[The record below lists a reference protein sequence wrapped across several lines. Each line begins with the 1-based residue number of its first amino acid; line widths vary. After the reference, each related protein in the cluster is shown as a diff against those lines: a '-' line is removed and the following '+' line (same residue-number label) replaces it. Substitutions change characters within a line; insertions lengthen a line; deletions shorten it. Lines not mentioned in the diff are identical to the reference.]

1 MKKNLI
7 LILLLCVSNILMAQ
21 TKKNPTYVAYIE
33 KYAEIAM
40 VEQSRHKI
48 PACITLAQALLE
60 SSAGQSELSIS
71 SNNHFGIK
79 CHSSWEGERV
89 YHDDDKKG
97 ECFRKY
103 EKVIDS
109 YEDHSL
115 FLKRDRYKLLFSYK
129 ITDYKAWAY
138 GLKAAGYA
146 TDPQYPDK
154 LIKIIEDYELFAYN
168 DSKKVKEAVEN
179 YEKQSAKKST
189 TSKTSKTAE
198 QIKTSDSVENEEIST
213 VEFGA
218 LNMYITHEVM
228 KTNNVAYIITTS
240 TDTWTSIAKEF
251 GLKERELRKFNEYPK
266 EVQISEGMKI
276 YVQMKKN
283 KVGCK
288 PFVHMVDYNESMH
301 DISQKYGVKMLSI
314 YKLNNKEKWSKVKVG
329 EKLKL
334 K

>member
-1 MKKNLI
+1 MRRYFILISFVCITTILSAQNKKN
-7 LILLLCVSNILMAQ
+7 A
-21 TKKNPTYVAYIE
+21 TYLAYIE

-79 CHSSWEGERV
+79 CHSNWEGERV

-103 EKVIDS
+103 DKVIDS

-154 LIKIIEDYELFAYN
+154 LIKIIEDYGLAAYT
-168 DSKKVKEAVEN
+168 DSKKVKEAA
-179 YEKQSAKKST
+179 EKYDKQTVKKT
-189 TSKTSKTAE
+189 KTSVVSSE
-198 QIKTSDSVENEEIST
+198 RSEISDVNSEV
-213 VEFGA
+213 VEFDA
-218 LNMYITHEVM
+218 LNMYIIHEVK
-228 KTNNVAYIITTS
+228 KTNNVAYIIATS
-240 TDTWTSIAKEF
+240 TDTWTSVAKEF
-251 GLKERELRKFNEYPK
+251 GLKEQELRKFNEYPK
-266 EVQISEGMKI
+266 QTQMAEGMKI
-276 YVQMKKN
+276 YVQAKKN
-283 KVGCK
+283 KVSNK
-288 PFVHMVDYNESMH
+288 PFVHTVDYNESMH
-301 DISQKYGVKMLSI
+301 DIAQKYGVKMLSI

>member
-1 MKKNLI
+1 MRRYFFLISFVCITTILSAQNKKN
-7 LILLLCVSNILMAQ
+7 A
-21 TKKNPTYVAYIE
+21 TYLAYIE

-79 CHSSWEGERV
+79 CHSNWEGERV

-103 EKVIDS
+103 DKVIDS

-154 LIKIIEDYELFAYN
+154 LIKIIEDYGLAAYT
-168 DSKKVKEAVEN
+168 DSKKVKEAA
-179 YEKQSAKKST
+179 EKYDKQTVKET
-189 TSKTSKTAE
+189 KTSVVSSEK
-198 QIKTSDSVENEEIST
+198 SEISDVNSEV
-213 VEFGA
+213 VEFDA
-218 LNMYITHEVM
+218 LNMYIIHEVK
-228 KTNNVAYIITTS
+228 KTNNVAYIIATS
-240 TDTWTSIAKEF
+240 TDTWTSVAKEF
-251 GLKERELRKFNEYPK
+251 GLKEQELRKFNEYPK
-266 EVQISEGMKI
+266 QTQMAEGMKI
-276 YVQMKKN
+276 YVQAKKN
-283 KVGCK
+283 KVSNK
-288 PFVHMVDYNESMH
+288 PFVHTVDYNESMH
-301 DISQKYGVKMLSI
+301 DIAQKYGVKMLSI

>member
-1 MKKNLI
+1 MRRYFILISFVCITTILSAQNKKN
-7 LILLLCVSNILMAQ
+7 A
-21 TKKNPTYVAYIE
+21 TYLAYIE

-79 CHSSWEGERV
+79 CHSNWEGERV

-103 EKVIDS
+103 DKVIDS

-154 LIKIIEDYELFAYN
+154 LIKIIEDYGLAAYT
-168 DSKKVKEAVEN
+168 DSKKVKEAA
-179 YEKQSAKKST
+179 EKYDKQTVKET
-189 TSKTSKTAE
+189 KTSVVSSE
-198 QIKTSDSVENEEIST
+198 RSEISDVNSEV
-213 VEFGA
+213 VEFDA
-218 LNMYITHEVM
+218 LNMYIIHEVK
-228 KTNNVAYIITTS
+228 KTNNVAYIIATS
-240 TDTWTSIAKEF
+240 TDTWTSVAKEF
-251 GLKERELRKFNEYPK
+251 GLKEQELRKFNEYPK
-266 EVQISEGMKI
+266 QTQMAEGMKI
-276 YVQMKKN
+276 YVQAKKN
-283 KVGCK
+283 KVSNK
-288 PFVHMVDYNESMH
+288 PFVHTVDYNESMH
-301 DISQKYGVKMLSI
+301 DIAQKYGVKMLSI

>member
-1 MKKNLI
+1 MRRYFILISFVCITTILSAQNKKN
-7 LILLLCVSNILMAQ
+7 A
-21 TKKNPTYVAYIE
+21 TYLAYIE

-79 CHSSWEGERV
+79 CHSNWEGERV

-103 EKVIDS
+103 DKVIDS

-154 LIKIIEDYELFAYN
+154 LIKIIEDYGLAAYT
-168 DSKKVKEAVEN
+168 DSKKVKEAA
-179 YEKQSAKKST
+179 EKYDKQTVKKT
-189 TSKTSKTAE
+189 KTSVVSSEK
-198 QIKTSDSVENEEIST
+198 SEISDVNSD
-213 VEFGA
+213 VEFDA
-218 LNMYITHEVM
+218 LNMYIIHEVK
-228 KTNNVAYIITTS
+228 KTNNVAYIIATS
-240 TDTWTSIAKEF
+240 TDTWTSVAKEF
-251 GLKERELRKFNEYPK
+251 GLKEQELRKFNEYPK
-266 EVQISEGMKI
+266 QTQMAEGMKI
-276 YVQMKKN
+276 YVQAKKN
-283 KVGCK
+283 KVSNK
-288 PFVHMVDYNESMH
+288 PFVHTVDYNESMH
-301 DISQKYGVKMLSI
+301 DIAQKYGVKMLSI

>member
-1 MKKNLI
+1 MRRYFILISFVCITTILSAQNKKN
-7 LILLLCVSNILMAQ
+7 A
-21 TKKNPTYVAYIE
+21 TYLAYIE

-79 CHSSWEGERV
+79 CHSNWEGERV

-103 EKVIDS
+103 DKVIDS

-154 LIKIIEDYELFAYN
+154 LIKIIEDYGLAAYT
-168 DSKKVKEAVEN
+168 DSKKVKEAAEI
-179 YEKQSAKKST
+179 YDKQTVKET
-189 TSKTSKTAE
+189 KTSVVSSEK
-198 QIKTSDSVENEEIST
+198 SEISDVNSEV
-213 VEFGA
+213 VEFDA
-218 LNMYITHEVM
+218 LNMYIIHEVK
-228 KTNNVAYIITTS
+228 KTNNVAYIIATS
-240 TDTWTSIAKEF
+240 TDTWTSVAKEF
-251 GLKERELRKFNEYPK
+251 GLKEQELRKFNEYPK
-266 EVQISEGMKI
+266 QTQMAEGMKI
-276 YVQMKKN
+276 YVQAKKN
-283 KVGCK
+283 KVSNK
-288 PFVHMVDYNESMH
+288 PFVHTVDYNESMH
-301 DISQKYGVKMLSI
+301 DIAQKYGVKMLSI

>member
-1 MKKNLI
+1 MRRYFLLISFVCITTILSAQNKKN
-7 LILLLCVSNILMAQ
+7 A
-21 TKKNPTYVAYIE
+21 TYLAYIE

-79 CHSSWEGERV
+79 CHSNWEGERV

-103 EKVIDS
+103 DKVIDS

-154 LIKIIEDYELFAYN
+154 LIKIIEDYGLAAYT
-168 DSKKVKEAVEN
+168 DSKKVKEAA
-179 YEKQSAKKST
+179 EKYDKQTVKET
-189 TSKTSKTAE
+189 KTSVVSSEK
-198 QIKTSDSVENEEIST
+198 SEISEVNSEV
-213 VEFGA
+213 VEFDA
-218 LNMYITHEVM
+218 LNMYIIHEVK
-228 KTNNVAYIITTS
+228 KTNNVAYIIATS
-240 TDTWTSIAKEF
+240 TDTWTSVAKEF
-251 GLKERELRKFNEYPK
+251 GLKEQELRKFNEYPK
-266 EVQISEGMKI
+266 QTQMAEGMKI
-276 YVQMKKN
+276 YVQAKKN
-283 KVGCK
+283 KVSNK
-288 PFVHMVDYNESMH
+288 PFVHTVDYNESMH
-301 DISQKYGVKMLSI
+301 DIAQKYGVKMLSI

>member
-1 MKKNLI
+1 MRRYFLLISFVCITTILSAQNKKN
-7 LILLLCVSNILMAQ
+7 A
-21 TKKNPTYVAYIE
+21 TYLAYIE

-79 CHSSWEGERV
+79 CHSNWEGERV

-103 EKVIDS
+103 DKVIDS

-154 LIKIIEDYELFAYN
+154 LIKIIEDYGLAAYT
-168 DSKKVKEAVEN
+168 DSKKVKEAA
-179 YEKQSAKKST
+179 EKYDKQTVKET
-189 TSKTSKTAE
+189 KTSVVSSEK
-198 QIKTSDSVENEEIST
+198 SEISDVNSEV
-213 VEFGA
+213 VEFDA
-218 LNMYITHEVM
+218 LNMYIIHEVK
-228 KTNNVAYIITTS
+228 KTNNVAYIIATS
-240 TDTWTSIAKEF
+240 TDTWTSVAKEF
-251 GLKERELRKFNEYPK
+251 GLKEQELRKFNEYPK
-266 EVQISEGMKI
+266 QTQMAEGMKI
-276 YVQMKKN
+276 YVQAKKN
-283 KVGCK
+283 KVSNK
-288 PFVHMVDYNESMH
+288 PFVHTVDYNESMH
-301 DISQKYGVKMLSI
+301 DIAQKYGVKMLSI

>member
-1 MKKNLI
+1 MKKVVLLI
-7 LILLLCVSNILMAQ
+7 LFACVTNTLFSQ
-21 TKKNPTYVAYIE
+21 TKKNATYVAYIE

-60 SSAGQSELSIS
+60 SSAGQSELSVS

-79 CHSSWEGERV
+79 CHSNWEGERV

-115 FLKRDRYKLLFSYK
+115 FLKRDRYKLLFTYK

-154 LIKIIEDYELFAYN
+154 LIKIIEDYDLAAYT
-168 DSKKVKEAVEN
+168 DPKRVKEATDN
-179 YEKQSAKKST
+179 YNNHSPKASTSSKDKEQVSEKESA
-189 TSKTSKTAE
+189 E
-198 QIKTSDSVENEEIST
+198 VVSDM
-213 VEFGA
+213 EFGA
-218 LNMYITHEVM
+218 LNMYIIHDVK

-240 TDTWTSIAKEF
+240 TDTWASIAKEF
-251 GLKERELRKFNEYPK
+251 GLKERELRKFNEYPNDVEIK
-266 EVQISEGMKI
+266 AGMKI
-276 YVQMKKN
+276 YVQAKKN
-283 KVGCK
+283 KVSTK
-288 PFVHMVDYNESMH
+288 PFVHTVDYNESMH
-301 DISQKYGVKMLSI
+301 DIAQKYGVKMLSI
-314 YKLNNKEKWSKVKVG
+314 YKLNGKEKWSKVKVG

>member
-1 MKKNLI
+1 MRRYFFLISFVCITTILSAQNKKN
-7 LILLLCVSNILMAQ
+7 A
-21 TKKNPTYVAYIE
+21 TYLDYIE

-79 CHSSWEGERV
+79 CHSNWEGERV

-103 EKVIDS
+103 DKVIDS

-154 LIKIIEDYELFAYN
+154 LIKIIEDYGLAAYT
-168 DSKKVKEAVEN
+168 DSKKVKEAA
-179 YEKQSAKKST
+179 EKYDKQTVKET
-189 TSKTSKTAE
+189 KTSVVSSEK
-198 QIKTSDSVENEEIST
+198 SEISDVNSEV
-213 VEFGA
+213 VEFDA
-218 LNMYITHEVM
+218 LNMYIIHEVK
-228 KTNNVAYIITTS
+228 KTNNVAYIIATS
-240 TDTWTSIAKEF
+240 TDTWTSVAKEF
-251 GLKERELRKFNEYPK
+251 GLKEQELRKFNEYPK
-266 EVQISEGMKI
+266 QTQMAEGMKI
-276 YVQMKKN
+276 YVQAKKN
-283 KVGCK
+283 KVSNK
-288 PFVHMVDYNESMH
+288 PFVHTVDYNESMH
-301 DISQKYGVKMLSI
+301 DIAQKYGVKMLSI

>member
-1 MKKNLI
+1 MRRYFLLISFVCITTILSAQNKKN
-7 LILLLCVSNILMAQ
+7 A
-21 TKKNPTYVAYIE
+21 TYLAYIE

-79 CHSSWEGERV
+79 CHSNWEGERV

-103 EKVIDS
+103 DKVIDS

-154 LIKIIEDYELFAYN
+154 LIKIIEDYGLAAYT
-168 DSKKVKEAVEN
+168 DSKKVKEAA
-179 YEKQSAKKST
+179 EKYDKQTVKET
-189 TSKTSKTAE
+189 KTSVVSSE
-198 QIKTSDSVENEEIST
+198 RSEISDVNSEV
-213 VEFGA
+213 VEFDA
-218 LNMYITHEVM
+218 LNMYIIHEVK
-228 KTNNVAYIITTS
+228 KTNNVAYIIATS
-240 TDTWTSIAKEF
+240 TDTWTSVAKEF
-251 GLKERELRKFNEYPK
+251 GLKEQELRKFNEYPK
-266 EVQISEGMKI
+266 QTQMAEGMKI
-276 YVQMKKN
+276 YVQAKKN
-283 KVGCK
+283 KVSNK
-288 PFVHMVDYNESMH
+288 PFVHTVDYNESMH
-301 DISQKYGVKMLSI
+301 DIAQKYGVKMLSI

>member
-1 MKKNLI
+1 MRRYFILISFVCITTILSAQNKKN
-7 LILLLCVSNILMAQ
+7 A
-21 TKKNPTYVAYIE
+21 TYLAYIE

-79 CHSSWEGERV
+79 CHSNWEGERV

-103 EKVIDS
+103 DKVIDS

-154 LIKIIEDYELFAYN
+154 LIKIIEDYGLAVYT
-168 DSKKVKEAVEN
+168 DSKKVKEAA
-179 YEKQSAKKST
+179 EKYDKQTVKKT
-189 TSKTSKTAE
+189 KTSVVSSEK
-198 QIKTSDSVENEEIST
+198 SEISDVNSEV
-213 VEFGA
+213 VEFDA
-218 LNMYITHEVM
+218 LNMYIIHEVK
-228 KTNNVAYIITTS
+228 KTNNVAYIIATS
-240 TDTWTSIAKEF
+240 TDTWTSVAKEF
-251 GLKERELRKFNEYPK
+251 GLKEQELRKFNEYPK
-266 EVQISEGMKI
+266 QTQMAEGMKI
-276 YVQMKKN
+276 YVQAKKN
-283 KVGCK
+283 KVSNK
-288 PFVHMVDYNESMH
+288 PFVHTVDYNESMH
-301 DISQKYGVKMLSI
+301 DIAQKYGVKMLSI

>member
-1 MKKNLI
+1 MRRYFLLISFVCITTILSAQNKKN
-7 LILLLCVSNILMAQ
+7 A
-21 TKKNPTYVAYIE
+21 TYLAYIE

-79 CHSSWEGERV
+79 CHSNWEGERV

-103 EKVIDS
+103 DKVIDS

-154 LIKIIEDYELFAYN
+154 LIKIIEDYGLAAYT
-168 DSKKVKEAVEN
+168 DFKKVKEAA
-179 YEKQSAKKST
+179 EKYDKQTVKKT
-189 TSKTSKTAE
+189 KTSVVSSE
-198 QIKTSDSVENEEIST
+198 RSEISDVNSEV
-213 VEFGA
+213 VEFDA
-218 LNMYITHEVM
+218 LNMYIIHEVK
-228 KTNNVAYIITTS
+228 KTNNVAYIIATS
-240 TDTWTSIAKEF
+240 TDTWTSVAKEF
-251 GLKERELRKFNEYPK
+251 GLKEQELRKFNEYPK
-266 EVQISEGMKI
+266 QTQMAEGMKI
-276 YVQMKKN
+276 YVQAKKN
-283 KVGCK
+283 KVSNK
-288 PFVHMVDYNESMH
+288 PFVHTVDYNESMH
-301 DISQKYGVKMLSI
+301 DIAQKYGVKMLSI

>member
-1 MKKNLI
+1 MRRYFFLISFVCITIILSAQNKKN
-7 LILLLCVSNILMAQ
+7 A
-21 TKKNPTYVAYIE
+21 TYLAYIE

-79 CHSSWEGERV
+79 CHSNWEGERV

-103 EKVIDS
+103 DKVIDS

-154 LIKIIEDYELFAYN
+154 LIKIIEDYGLAAYT
-168 DSKKVKEAVEN
+168 DSKKVKEAA
-179 YEKQSAKKST
+179 EKYDKQTVKET
-189 TSKTSKTAE
+189 KTSVVSSEK
-198 QIKTSDSVENEEIST
+198 SEISDVNSEV
-213 VEFGA
+213 VEFDA
-218 LNMYITHEVM
+218 LNMYIIHEVK
-228 KTNNVAYIITTS
+228 KTNNVAYIIATS
-240 TDTWTSIAKEF
+240 TDTWTSVAKEF
-251 GLKERELRKFNEYPK
+251 GLKEQELRKFNEYPK
-266 EVQISEGMKI
+266 QTQMAEGMKI
-276 YVQMKKN
+276 YVQAKKN
-283 KVGCK
+283 KVSNK
-288 PFVHMVDYNESMH
+288 PFVHTVDYNESMH
-301 DISQKYGVKMLSI
+301 DIAQKYGVKMLSI

>member
-1 MKKNLI
+1 MRRYFILISFVCITTILSAQNKKN
-7 LILLLCVSNILMAQ
+7 A
-21 TKKNPTYVAYIE
+21 TYLAYIE

-79 CHSSWEGERV
+79 CHSNWEGERV

-103 EKVIDS
+103 DKVIDS

-154 LIKIIEDYELFAYN
+154 LIKII
-168 DSKKVKEAVEN
+168 
-179 YEKQSAKKST
+179 
-189 TSKTSKTAE
+189 
-198 QIKTSDSVENEEIST
+198 
-213 VEFGA
+213 
-218 LNMYITHEVM
+218 
-228 KTNNVAYIITTS
+228 
-240 TDTWTSIAKEF
+240 
-251 GLKERELRKFNEYPK
+251 
-266 EVQISEGMKI
+266 
-276 YVQMKKN
+276 
-283 KVGCK
+283 
-288 PFVHMVDYNESMH
+288 
-301 DISQKYGVKMLSI
+301 
-314 YKLNNKEKWSKVKVG
+314 
-329 EKLKL
+329 
-334 K
+334 

>member
-1 MKKNLI
+1 MRRYFILISFVCITTILSAQNKKN
-7 LILLLCVSNILMAQ
+7 A
-21 TKKNPTYVAYIE
+21 TYLAYIE

-79 CHSSWEGERV
+79 CHSNWEGERV

-103 EKVIDS
+103 DKVIDS

-154 LIKIIEDYELFAYN
+154 LIKIIEDYGLAAYT
-168 DSKKVKEAVEN
+168 DSKKVKEAA
-179 YEKQSAKKST
+179 EKYDKQTVKET
-189 TSKTSKTAE
+189 KTSVVSSEK
-198 QIKTSDSVENEEIST
+198 SEISDVNSEV
-213 VEFGA
+213 VEFDA
-218 LNMYITHEVM
+218 LNMYIIHEVK
-228 KTNNVAYIITTS
+228 KTNNVAYIIATS
-240 TDTWTSIAKEF
+240 TDTWTSVAKEF
-251 GLKERELRKFNEYPK
+251 GLKEQELRKFNEYPK
-266 EVQISEGMKI
+266 QTQMAEGMKI
-276 YVQMKKN
+276 YVQAKKN
-283 KVGCK
+283 KVSNK
-288 PFVHMVDYNESMH
+288 PFVHTVDYNESMH
-301 DISQKYGVKMLSI
+301 DIAQKYGVKMLSI

>member
-1 MKKNLI
+1 MRRYFLLISFVCITTILSAQNKKN
-7 LILLLCVSNILMAQ
+7 A
-21 TKKNPTYVAYIE
+21 TYLAYIE
-33 KYAEIAM
+33 KYAELAM

-79 CHSSWEGERV
+79 CHSNWEGERV

-103 EKVIDS
+103 DKVIDS

-154 LIKIIEDYELFAYN
+154 LIKIIEDYGLAAYT
-168 DSKKVKEAVEN
+168 DSKKVKEAA
-179 YEKQSAKKST
+179 EKYDKQTVKKT
-189 TSKTSKTAE
+189 KTSVVSSE
-198 QIKTSDSVENEEIST
+198 RSEISDVNSEV
-213 VEFGA
+213 VEFDA
-218 LNMYITHEVM
+218 LNMYIIHEVK
-228 KTNNVAYIITTS
+228 KTNNVAYIIATS
-240 TDTWTSIAKEF
+240 TDTWTSVAKEF
-251 GLKERELRKFNEYPK
+251 GLKEQELRKFNEYPK
-266 EVQISEGMKI
+266 QTQMAEGMKI
-276 YVQMKKN
+276 YVQAKKN
-283 KVGCK
+283 KVSDK
-288 PFVHMVDYNESMH
+288 PFVHTVDYNESMH
-301 DISQKYGVKMLSI
+301 DIAQKYGVKMLSI

>member
-1 MKKNLI
+1 MRRYFILISFVCITTILSAQNKKN
-7 LILLLCVSNILMAQ
+7 A
-21 TKKNPTYVAYIE
+21 TYLAYIE

-79 CHSSWEGERV
+79 CHSNWEGERV

-103 EKVIDS
+103 DKVIDS

-154 LIKIIEDYELFAYN
+154 LIKIIEDYGLAAYT
-168 DSKKVKEAVEN
+168 DSKKVKEAA
-179 YEKQSAKKST
+179 EKYDKQTVKKT
-189 TSKTSKTAE
+189 KTSVVSSEK
-198 QIKTSDSVENEEIST
+198 SEISDVNSEV
-213 VEFGA
+213 VEFDA
-218 LNMYITHEVM
+218 LNMYIIHEVK
-228 KTNNVAYIITTS
+228 KTNNVAYIIATS
-240 TDTWTSIAKEF
+240 TDTWTSVAKEF
-251 GLKERELRKFNEYPK
+251 GLKEQELRKFNEYPK
-266 EVQISEGMKI
+266 QTQMAEGMKI
-276 YVQMKKN
+276 YVQAKKN
-283 KVGCK
+283 KVSNK
-288 PFVHMVDYNESMH
+288 PFVHTVDYNESMH
-301 DISQKYGVKMLSI
+301 DIAQKYGVKMLSI

>member
-1 MKKNLI
+1 MRRYFFLISFVCITTILSALNKKN
-7 LILLLCVSNILMAQ
+7 A
-21 TKKNPTYVAYIE
+21 TYLAYIE

-79 CHSSWEGERV
+79 CHSNWEGERV

-103 EKVIDS
+103 DKVIDS

-154 LIKIIEDYELFAYN
+154 LIKIIEDYGLAAYT
-168 DSKKVKEAVEN
+168 DSKKVKEAA
-179 YEKQSAKKST
+179 EKYDKQTVKET
-189 TSKTSKTAE
+189 KTSVVSSEK
-198 QIKTSDSVENEEIST
+198 SEISDVNSEV
-213 VEFGA
+213 VEFDA
-218 LNMYITHEVM
+218 LNMYIIHEVK
-228 KTNNVAYIITTS
+228 KTNNVAYIIATS
-240 TDTWTSIAKEF
+240 TDTWTSVAKEF
-251 GLKERELRKFNEYPK
+251 GLKEQELRKFNEYPK
-266 EVQISEGMKI
+266 QTQMAEGMKI
-276 YVQMKKN
+276 YVQAKKN
-283 KVGCK
+283 KVSNK
-288 PFVHMVDYNESMH
+288 PFVHTVDYNESMH
-301 DISQKYGVKMLSI
+301 DIAQKYGVKMLSI

>member
-1 MKKNLI
+1 MRRYFFLISFVCITTILSAQNKKN
-7 LILLLCVSNILMAQ
+7 A
-21 TKKNPTYVAYIE
+21 TYLDYIE

-79 CHSSWEGERV
+79 CHSNWEGERV

-103 EKVIDS
+103 DKVIDS

-154 LIKIIEDYELFAYN
+154 LIKIIEDYGLAAYT
-168 DSKKVKEAVEN
+168 DSKKVKEAA
-179 YEKQSAKKST
+179 EKYDKQTVKET
-189 TSKTSKTAE
+189 KTSVVSSEK
-198 QIKTSDSVENEEIST
+198 SEISDVNSEV
-213 VEFGA
+213 VEFDA
-218 LNMYITHEVM
+218 LNMYIIHEVK
-228 KTNNVAYIITTS
+228 KTNNVAYIIATS
-240 TDTWTSIAKEF
+240 TDTWTSVAKEF
-251 GLKERELRKFNEYPK
+251 GLKEQELRKLNEYPK
-266 EVQISEGMKI
+266 QTQMAEGMKI
-276 YVQMKKN
+276 YVQAKKN
-283 KVGCK
+283 KVSNK
-288 PFVHMVDYNESMH
+288 PFVHTVDYNESMH
-301 DISQKYGVKMLSI
+301 DIAQKYGVKMLSI